1 MAGWA
6 AREEEACRICTHG
19 GEQQERAMACG
30 LALGR
35 AEKHSGGLTN
45 RGWGAGLC
53 PYTAV
58 LPHGSVGSVLCG
70 KHS

>member
-1 MAGWA
+1 
-6 AREEEACRICTHG
+6 
-19 GEQQERAMACG
+19 MACS

-35 AEKHSGGLTN
+35 PEQHSGGLTN
-45 RGWGAGLC
+45 RGLGAGSC

-58 LPHGSVGSVLCG
+58 LPHGSVGSVLRG